1 MIAVFVVGEGHFAR
15 TEPGRTL
22 TNDASN
28 AWIKPSAPQ
37 LRLKST
43 VRRQPRGRSWA
54 TTNCGRFRQ
63 ISPAVPLISGKQESR
78 HDNLQSDLGASDRNS
93 RVAASAIAA
102 SSPLSYAT
110 EVPRHRHWRSLS
122 KFPGTQISNV
132 RRNPPSFIAGETMLF
147 PPRNSFNQSTA
158 VTISGRLRR
167 PVVTTLQGRCWRGAS
182 ARSYAGR
189 FSSMSERTSASAMSA
204 ITRALTIGRGDVTS
218 SG

>member
-1 MIAVFVVGEGHFAR
+1 MPQTRGQNQAPP
-15 TEPGRTL
+15 T
-22 TNDASN
+22 
-28 AWIKPSAPQ
+28 APQ
-37 LRLKST
+37 VNST
-43 VRRQPRGRSWA
+43 A
-54 TTNCGRFRQ
+54 TTAGSLVGNDQLRA
-63 ISPAVPLISGKQESR
+63 IPPESPPVPLISGKQESR
-78 HDNLQSDLGASDRNS
+78 HDNLQSDSGASDRNS

-110 EVPRHRHWRSLS
+110 EVPRNRHWRSLS

-132 RRNPPSFIAGETMLF
+132 RRNPPSFIVA
-147 PPRNSFNQSTA
+147 
-158 VTISGRLRR
+158 R
-167 PVVTTLQGRCWRGAS
+167 PVITTLQGRCSRGAS